1 MVYLLYGTKD
11 FQINEEIKKITKNQN
26 EMNINKYDLDN
37 SLIQNAIE
45 DAETISMFGDK
56 KTVIIDNA
64 NMFTGT
70 TSKDSEIIE
79 NYLNHINSHTN
90 LIFLVHN
97 EKLDTRKKITKLI
110 KKVGIIKE
118 FNDELN
124 QTTLIKKL
132 FNGYNIEN
140 KTINLFLNRIGNNP
154 LIIKNEINKIKIYK
168 GDDKTI
174 TDEDI
179 LNLTTKKVE
188 IDIFKLIDYIV
199 KKDKDK
205 ALELYY
211 EMLKMNEE
219 PIKIIVILA
228 NQFRLMY
235 QSKELLKKGYSEK
248 DIASTLKIHPYRI
261 KLAIQNGRNYT
272 KETLLKYL
280 NSLADID
287 IGIKTGTLNKD
298 LALELFILK

>member
-199 KKDKDK
+199 KKNKDK

-280 NSLADID
+280 NSLANID

>member
-110 KKVGIIKE
+110 KKVGIVKE

-199 KKDKDK
+199 KKNKDK

-280 NSLADID
+280 NSLANID